1 MNRNK
6 VKFKYLMN
14 LWKSLPEY
22 PTKDDIIYELSVY
35 LVKDGRPGGEFTLQ
49 TFNSAFGQDW
59 SKTKH
64 GEVIENMITSGDF
77 VECGTYSGNQ
87 KYKLKEVPRYSE

>member
-22 PTKDDIIYELSVY
+22 PTKEDIIYELSVY

-49 TFNSAFGQDW
+49 TFNSVFGSDW

-64 GEVIENMITSGDF
+64 GEVIENMIGDGDF
-77 VECGTYSGNQ
+77 VESGVYAGNK